1 LFTRCL
7 ARHWQSFANT
17 AALDDRRCIMSK
29 QYLDEIL
36 VVNDDDENQIDAKND
51 VDL

>member
-1 LFTRCL
+1 
-7 ARHWQSFANT
+7 
-17 AALDDRRCIMSK
+17 MSK